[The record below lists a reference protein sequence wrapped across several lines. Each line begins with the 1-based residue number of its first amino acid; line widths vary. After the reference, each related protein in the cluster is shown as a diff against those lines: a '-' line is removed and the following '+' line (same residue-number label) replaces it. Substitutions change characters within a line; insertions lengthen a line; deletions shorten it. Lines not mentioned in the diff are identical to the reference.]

1 MRRSIMPGL
10 AVTLIAGAL
19 FALAG
24 CGDKEATEQ
33 EAAAVPAG
41 PPPAPTLEQL
51 KGATVSG
58 VFDQAVTLADGK
70 YDGPPAVEGGASHPT
85 LMLWDSAVVFGDMDG
100 ATGDEAVAMLSS
112 NSGGSGELVYVAV
125 FGVRDGELENLATTQ
140 VGDRTKL
147 QNLWLQ
153 GGKVVMDVVEAG
165 PSDAACCPTQ
175 LARKTYVLDGGALKE
190 SKSDVLGTLTVA
202 TLSANEWQLVSIDD
216 QPLPA
221 DAKPPVIHFER
232 EGIRGFAGCNRF
244 TASVKETAPG
254 VIEVGPAAATR
265 MACPGPGMDMEQQ
278 FLAALGKVNGYTFL
292 AGRLALTWAGKDGS
306 GRMLFAK

>member
-1 MRRSIMPGL
+1 MR
-10 AVTLIAGAL
+10 
-19 FALAG
+19 
-24 CGDKEATEQ
+24 
-33 EAAAVPAG
+33 
-41 PPPAPTLEQL
+41 
-51 KGATVSG
+51 
-58 VFDQAVTLADGK
+58 DGK
-70 YDGPPAVEGGASHPT
+70 
-85 LMLWDSAVVFGDMDG
+85 
-100 ATGDEAVAMLSS
+100 
-112 NSGGSGELVYVAV
+112 
-125 FGVRDGELENLATTQ
+125 LENLSTAP

-175 LARKTYVLDGGALKE
+175 LSRKTFAFDGGALKE
-190 SKSDVLGTLTVA
+190 SKSEVLGMLTVA
-202 TLSANEWQLVSIDD
+202 TLSANEWQLVSIDG
-216 QPLPA
+216 QPLPE
-221 DAKPPVIHFER
+221 DSKPPVIHFER

-265 MACPGPGMDMEQQ
+265 MACPGPEMDMEQQ

-292 AGRLALTWAGKDGS
+292 AGQLALTWTGKDGS